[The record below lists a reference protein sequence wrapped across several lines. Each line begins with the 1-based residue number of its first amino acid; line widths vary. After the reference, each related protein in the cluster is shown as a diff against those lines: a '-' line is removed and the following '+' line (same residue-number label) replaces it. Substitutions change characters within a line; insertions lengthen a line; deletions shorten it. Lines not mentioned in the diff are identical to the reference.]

1 MNENRTSVFSNGL
14 IWFGAGV
21 SLAEILTGTYFAPLG
36 FGKAMAAILLG
47 HFIGGIMMFA
57 AGMIGAKE
65 RRSAMETVKM
75 SFGEKGSLLF
85 AILNVLQLIGWTSIM
100 IYDGALAA
108 DGLLHTGLWI
118 WALVIGALIILWIVI
133 GLTNLG
139 KLNTI
144 AMTALFILSLI
155 LFKVIFF
162 GTAVAGPIV
171 DDGSLTFGAAVELA
185 VAMPLSWL
193 PLISD
198 YTREAER
205 PFAATLVSVLTY
217 SVVSIFMYMIGMGA
231 AIFTGEYDIAQI
243 MVKTGLGVVGLLI
256 IVFSTVTTTFLDAYS
271 AGVSSVSISS
281 KIKEKWAAVVVTI
294 IGTVAAMLY
303 PMDNITNFLYLIGS
317 VFAPMIAVQIADYFI
332 LKKADAAEKE
342 FQWINLL
349 IWLIGF
355 IAYRLLMHV
364 DTPVGNTLPDMAI
377 TIVLCLIVG
386 KIASR
391 GKEN

>member
-198 YTREAER
+198 YTREAEK

-243 MVKTGLGVVGLLI
+243 MLKTGLGVVGLLI

-342 FQWINLL
+342 FQWTNLL
-349 IWLIGF
+349 SWLIGF

>member
-47 HFIGGIMMFA
+47 HFIGGLMMFA

-162 GTAVAGPIV
+162 GTAVADPIV

-198 YTREAER
+198 YTREAEK

-342 FQWINLL
+342 FQWTNLL